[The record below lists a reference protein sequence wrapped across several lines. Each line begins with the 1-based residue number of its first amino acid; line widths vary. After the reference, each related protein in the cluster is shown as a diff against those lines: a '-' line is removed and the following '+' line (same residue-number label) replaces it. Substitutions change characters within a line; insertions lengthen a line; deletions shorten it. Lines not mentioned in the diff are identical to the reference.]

1 MATYRDYKLDSDG
14 DLLIENGSFVIIED
28 EDVLKQQL
36 ETNLLLVKKDWFLN
50 FDEGLNLF
58 GNDSGI
64 LGSTKLTAEDEAQF
78 QIACTKIDGI
88 EQILD
93 FTYSIVDHLLTVDI
107 KTLSVFGEIRLAVEF
122 PV

>member
-1 MATYRDYKLDSDG
+1 MAIYRDYKLDSVG

-28 EDVLKQQL
+28 QDVLKQQL

-50 FDEGLNLF
+50 FDEGINLF

-64 LGSTKLTAEDEAQF
+64 LGSTKLTAEDESQF

-93 FTYSIVDHLLTVDI
+93 FNYTIENNLLTVTI
-107 KTLSVFGEIRLAVEF
+107 KTLSVFGEIRTAVEI